1 MIPPPNQ
8 YDRLKQ
14 VRQAENL
21 QLKKCAYIK
30 DSVVLRNYQAI
41 GVYHLLALPRCI
53 IGDATGLGKCQ
64 VGSTKI
70 VTSKGLMTLKEAFD
84 LASKEPVSEDTFLD
98 LEGLNVAADGKK
110 MADKVYYGGKKPTIK
125 FETRLGLSAQ
135 ATPTH
140 RWKVMTE
147 EGGLEWRKTSELK
160 VGDYVAVGRGANVW
174 GTNKV
179 DIELAWML
187 GVIIGDGHCNTYK
200 NRNKLQIT
208 NVDKVLSSRFWEAAK
223 KHFANPRMKTVP
235 PRKEGYLS
243 QFSICEVGDSRIDF
257 FAKKCGL
264 SFAGS
269 AETTIPT
276 IIQGAHKKAVCAF
289 LQGYF
294 DTDGYVFPD
303 GTVQVTSAS
312 RLLLEQV
319 QLYLLNIGIVA
330 GLSSKFNKKYQKDY
344 YTLNILDL
352 ASKKKFHNWIGFTI
366 ESKKQRL
373 KETVYKQRSAQV
385 TYDVLPFQNKRTKE
399 ILKSIPAGM
408 VWAFKNVT
416 NAAIPSRH
424 KLSYAAAKKLLSF
437 EHEEFFQ
444 KCQGYQELKEMV
456 SLGYFFT
463 QIRSIED
470 GGVEEVYD
478 LSVPDGNTY
487 VANGMISHNTCQ
499 ILCGYAY
506 LKEKEPDLKLLVV
519 ASKSA
524 LYQWAS
530 EADKFLEGVKAGVV
544 ASGEVQF
551 TPESEDWGKIK
562 IGKIEKRDKSGKPTK
577 VEIDLSLEKIRPSNP
592 FLTAANVPFFKRG
605 KIADDNIT
613 SLSLTG
619 KASRLYQLNRFM
631 EQNSDILV
639 VNYNTLIEE
648 HEEICQSLGK
658 FMVVFDEASYFKSTN
673 TLTFRAVSETSR
685 KAARAYGLSATIIK
699 NRLEEAYS
707 IYKAIIPQLF
717 GNATKFKEEYCKV
730 VLLPMVIGGVRR
742 KIPKVVGYKNLT
754 QFRQVID
761 PYFLGRK
768 KEDVAKEL
776 PVLIS
781 KEVLLDMTEDQVKA
795 YKDALEGLLVLDTG
809 EEKKVE
815 KVAALIY
822 CQQISNSPHLVGIAG
837 DSSKEE
843 ELFRL
848 LEEDLIDEKVIV
860 FTNFKKMIDRFEQ
873 LFAKKKIK
881 MTRITGDE
889 SAEQRN
895 ENKNLFQNPD
905 SGVNVIF
912 INRAGSESIN
922 LQVASTFIF
931 FDNPWSYGDY
941 LQLVGRAQR
950 IGSSHSSILVLH
962 LLNRKTIDEYV
973 LKTLK
978 KKQGLVASVF
988 GETQTGE
995 LSFDGDITNTLFNE
1009 MVQAVRNK

>member
-21 QLKKCAYIK
+21 QLKKCAHIK

-53 IGDATGLGKCQ
+53 IGDATGLGK
-64 VGSTKI
+64 
-70 VTSKGLMTLKEAFD
+70 
-84 LASKEPVSEDTFLD
+84 
-98 LEGLNVAADGKK
+98 
-110 MADKVYYGGKKPTIK
+110 TI
-125 FETRLGLSAQ
+125 
-135 ATPTH
+135 
-140 RWKVMTE
+140 
-147 EGGLEWRKTSELK
+147 
-160 VGDYVAVGRGANVW
+160 
-174 GTNKV
+174 
-179 DIELAWML
+179 
-187 GVIIGDGHCNTYK
+187 
-200 NRNKLQIT
+200 
-208 NVDKVLSSRFWEAAK
+208 
-223 KHFANPRMKTVP
+223 
-235 PRKEGYLS
+235 
-243 QFSICEVGDSRIDF
+243 
-257 FAKKCGL
+257 
-264 SFAGS
+264 
-269 AETTIPT
+269 
-276 IIQGAHKKAVCAF
+276 
-289 LQGYF
+289 
-294 DTDGYVFPD
+294 
-303 GTVQVTSAS
+303 
-312 RLLLEQV
+312 
-319 QLYLLNIGIVA
+319 
-330 GLSSKFNKKYQKDY
+330 
-344 YTLNILDL
+344 
-352 ASKKKFHNWIGFTI
+352 
-366 ESKKQRL
+366 
-373 KETVYKQRSAQV
+373 
-385 TYDVLPFQNKRTKE
+385 
-399 ILKSIPAGM
+399 
-408 VWAFKNVT
+408 
-416 NAAIPSRH
+416 
-424 KLSYAAAKKLLSF
+424 
-437 EHEEFFQ
+437 
-444 KCQGYQELKEMV
+444 
-456 SLGYFFT
+456 
-463 QIRSIED
+463 
-470 GGVEEVYD
+470 
-478 LSVPDGNTY
+478 
-487 VANGMISHNTCQ
+487 Q
-499 ILCGYAY
+499 ILAGYAY

-530 EADKFLEGVKAGVV
+530 ESDKFLENIKPGVV
-544 ASGEVQF
+544 ASGEIQL
-551 TPESEDWGKIK
+551 TPESEDWSKIK
-562 IGKIEKRDKSGKPTK
+562 IGKIEKRDKNGKPAK
-577 VEIDLSLEKIRPSNP
+577 VEIDLSLENIRPANP
-592 FLTAANVPFFKRG
+592 LLASANVPFFKRG
-605 KIADDNIT
+605 KVADDNIT
-613 SLSLTG
+613 CLSLTG
-619 KASRLYQLNRFM
+619 KSSRLYQLNRFM
-631 EQNSDILV
+631 EQKGDILV

-648 HEEICQSLGK
+648 HEDISKALGK
-658 FMVVFDEASYFKSTN
+658 FMVVFDEASYFKSTT
-673 TLTFRAVSETSR
+673 TLTFRAVAETSQR
-685 KAARAYGLSATIIK
+685 AIRAYGLSATIIK

-717 GNATKFKEEYCKV
+717 GSATKFKEEYCKV

-781 KEVLLDMTEDQVKA
+781 KEVLLDLTEDQVKA
-795 YKDALEGLLVLDTG
+795 YRDALEGLLVLDTG

-848 LEEDLIDEKVIV
+848 LEEDLVDEKVIV
-860 FTNFKKMIDRFEQ
+860 FTNFKKMIDRFEV

-895 ENKNLFQNPD
+895 ENKNLFQD
-905 SGVNVIF
+905 TASGVNVIF

-922 LQVASTFIF
+922 LQIASTFIF

-962 LLNRKTIDEYV
+962 LLNKKTIDEYV

-995 LSFDGDITNTLFNE
+995 LSFEGDFTNTLFSE
-1009 MVQAVRNK
+1009 MVQAARQK